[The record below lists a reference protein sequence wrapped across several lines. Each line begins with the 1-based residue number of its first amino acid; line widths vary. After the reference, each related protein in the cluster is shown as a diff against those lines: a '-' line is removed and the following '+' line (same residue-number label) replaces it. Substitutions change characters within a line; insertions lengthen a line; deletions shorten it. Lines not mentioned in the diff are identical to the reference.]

1 MSDFLHQAARA
12 RTGWPLAV
20 AVIFGLAATGQ
31 SADSIVTQDGATI
44 RGSLVSLSPEAV
56 EIEASS
62 GIRKVSIV
70 EIRELSFDEEPESL
84 RSARRLLVRR
94 DAQGAAAELEKIGA
108 DELVALEPR
117 VRDEYEFLK
126 LATAG
131 RAATTAAAAAAV
143 ENPLAAF
150 LQRNTRTHHWYEGHT
165 LLGDLRAMQGK
176 FAPAAEAFAV
186 LDRGP
191 PALQVQ
197 AAAARASLYVQQGKF
212 AEAIKEFQEAENVT
226 TPAND
231 GGSARQKREAELGRA
246 RCLALIGK
254 ATEGIAVAEGV
265 IRGSTPGDKELLAT
279 AYTVLGGCQRAAG
292 GMNDD
297 AVISFL
303 TVDLVYNLF
312 PASHAEALYNLVELW
327 NAANQPER
335 AREAAQALTNNY
347 PQSPWAAQLAGE
359 RKAS

>member
-1 MSDFLHQAARA
+1 MSAFLHQEARA
-12 RTGWPLAV
+12 FTGWPLAV
-20 AVIFGLAATGQ
+20 AVIFGLAATGN
-31 SADSIVTQDGATI
+31 AVDTIATQDGATI

-56 EIEASS
+56 EIEASA
-62 GIRKVSIV
+62 GIRKFSIV
-70 EIRELSFDEEPESL
+70 EIRELSFDGEPESL

-94 DAQGAAAELEKIGA
+94 DAQGATAELEKIEA
-108 DELVALEPR
+108 DELAGLESR
-117 VRDEYEFLK
+117 LQTEYEFLK
-126 LATAG
+126 LAAAG
-131 RAATTAAAAAAV
+131 RAATTAAEAAAV
-143 ENPLAAF
+143 EIPLATF

-191 PALQVQ
+191 AALQVQ
-197 AAAARASLYVQQGKF
+197 AAAARAGLYVQQGKF

-226 TPAND
+226 TPAD
-231 GGSARQKREAELGRA
+231 DVASVRQKREAELGRA
-246 RCLALIGK
+246 RCLALVGK
-254 ATEGIAVAEGV
+254 ATEGIAVAAGV
-265 IRGSTPGDKELLAT
+265 IRGSAPSDKELLAS

-292 GMNDD
+292 DMNDD

-312 PASHAEALYNLVELW
+312 PASHAEALYNLVALW

-335 AREAAQALTNNY
+335 AREAAQALTSNY
-347 PQSPWAAQLAGE
+347 PQSPWTAKLAE
-359 RKAS
+359 QQKAS